1 MKSVIV
7 QVSKDYMCLT
17 CCEPILKEKE
27 QKKEATADLSYRFT
41 APYIKP
47 LDREYMEGKETVWEV
62 PKAFATMVHDGLR
75 EMKRPE
81 VKEVILLV
89 EEFDLVT
96 SEFQHA
102 RLSLIHI

>member
-27 QKKEATADLSYRFT
+27 QKKEATVDLSYRFT

-75 EMKRPE
+75 
-81 VKEVILLV
+81 
-89 EEFDLVT
+89 
-96 SEFQHA
+96 
-102 RLSLIHI
+102 

>member
-1 MKSVIV
+1 
-7 QVSKDYMCLT
+7 
-17 CCEPILKEKE
+17 
-27 QKKEATADLSYRFT
+27 
-41 APYIKP
+41 
-47 LDREYMEGKETVWEV
+47 MEGKETVWEV

-96 SEFQHA
+96 TEFQHA
-102 RLSLIHI
+102 RCNKKC